1 MQPGSLWKRVPQQ
14 DSSASAGLG
23 LPSSA
28 PIRTRRRSAS
38 SETSPSPIYSRHLA
52 YPPGPIFQ
60 SSISSSFSHAWKRV
74 LPSAR
79 PKLLQRHH
87 SGLLLSS
94 APSLHPTI
102 LDLLF
107 VRIPHT
113 LPTLRDFQSYCI
125 RSFFYPLCNQ
135 LPTTVSP
142 LTTCSVALALTCFC
156 YSAHDDSQGNEQ

>member
-1 MQPGSLWKRVPQQ
+1 MEEGAAAGVQ

-28 PIRTRRRSAS
+28 RIRTRRRSAS
-38 SETSPSPIYSRHLA
+38 SETSPSPIYRRHLA
-52 YPPGPIFQ
+52 SGPIFQ
-60 SSISSSFSHAWKRV
+60 SSISSSFSHAWERI
-74 LPSAR
+74 LSSAR

-87 SGLLLSS
+87 SGVLLSS

-113 LPTLRDFQSYCI
+113 LPTLRHFQSYCI
-125 RSFFYPLCNQ
+125 RSFLYPICNQ

-142 LTTCSVALALTCFC
+142 LTTCFVASALTCFC
-156 YSAHDDSQGNEQ
+156 YPDHDDSHGNEQ